1 MLAIKLYETMP
12 EDNENVIKGI
22 SPKIP
27 AMVVDLSA
35 FPDYPIDETFI
46 QMSNDDFNTYTQS
59 IQTELNNWKQI
70 QEDVN

>member
-12 EDNENVIKGI
+12 SDDENVIKGI

-35 FPDYPIDETFI
+35 FPDYPIDDTFI
-46 QMSNDDFNTYTQS
+46 QITNDEFNQYMNS
-59 IQTELNNWKQI
+59 IQTELDSWRNVQNGH
-70 QEDVN
+70 